1 MSSISHPAPISSPA
15 PVARPWARKLE
26 RADDKPT
33 PLAFFRRRR
42 TQRRSLPEHVFCD
55 AQYSRQHIV

>member
-1 MSSISHPAPISSPA
+1 MSSISHSGTLSRRWTSK
-15 PVARPWARKLE
+15 VE

-42 TQRRSLPEHVFCD
+42 TQRRLLPEHVFCD